1 MEREDREKICFTT
14 MYGNYNY
21 KVMPFGFCNAPA
33 TFQREMN
40 RIFLPLIGKCMFIYT
55 DDLVIFSNTL
65 EQYILD
71 LQKVFD
77 IIKENGLKANFI
89 KESFY

>member
-1 MEREDREKICFTT
+1 
-14 MYGNYNY
+14 
-21 KVMPFGFCNAPA
+21 
-33 TFQREMN
+33 
-40 RIFLPLIGKCMFIYT
+40 MFIYM
-55 DDLVIFSNTL
+55 DDLVIFPNTL